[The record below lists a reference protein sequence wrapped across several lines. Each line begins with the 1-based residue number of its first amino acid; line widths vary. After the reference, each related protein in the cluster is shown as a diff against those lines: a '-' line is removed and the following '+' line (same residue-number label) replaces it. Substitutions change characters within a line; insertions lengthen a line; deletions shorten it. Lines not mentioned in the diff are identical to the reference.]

1 MKRSKFSLSTQL
13 PFTTNLGQLV
23 PINVSEVLPR
33 DTVQQNTQVLTRFSP
48 LAAPVFHSCT
58 ARIHHFYCSSKN
70 LGDYYEEDSGSS
82 FDWEDFITGG
92 PNNSDVQTIPTIN
105 TTGTKGD
112 LLDYLGLPASDAPRG
127 FDASG
132 VAINALPVAMFN
144 FCFNEYFRDQDLVT
158 ARDWDD
164 LTIPNIAWGKDVATT
179 ARTSPQRGAQVT
191 LPLGDE
197 APVSLDMTNAGV
209 SGAKIKSSSDY
220 STILAGNLYGE
231 AASGNLEIQ
240 ASTNAVLDPN
250 GSLIADLS
258 SATGI
263 DPIEFRR
270 AMALQSWAE
279 IRQKYGARYV
289 EYMRYL
295 GGRMLRPPDRPEYLG
310 GGVAPI
316 QFSEVLQTALDSGSG
331 VGDMY
336 GHGISMMR
344 GNTYRRTFDEHGYIM
359 SFMSIRPRAVYQD
372 GIHKMWLKQD
382 KEDIFTKELE
392 LIGMQPMQI
401 EEIYADPATPGETF
415 GWQDNYYDYRS
426 GKSHVA
432 GDFNDTLDYWH
443 LGRQFASEPS
453 LNSDF
458 VSCSPSNR
466 IFQSASA
473 DTIWCLAHNSIVAR
487 RPVTRNPEPRVI

>member
-1 MKRSKFSLSTQL
+1 MKRSKFSLSTQK
-13 PFTTNLGQLV
+13 PFTMNMGDLV
-23 PINVSEVLPR
+23 PINVTEVLTS
-33 DTVQQNTQVLTRFSP
+33 DTVQQQSKVLTRFSP

-58 ARIHHFYCSSKN
+58 ARIHHFYCSSRN
-70 LGDYYEEDSGSS
+70 LAEFYSETETA
-82 FDWEDFITGG
+82 FDWEEFITGG
-92 PNNSDVQTIPTIN
+92 PNNADTQTVPTIN

-112 LLDYLGLPASDAPRG
+112 LLDYLGLPVSDVPRT

-132 VAINALPVAMFN
+132 VAVNALPVAMFN
-144 FCFNEYFRDQDLVT
+144 FVFNEYFRDQDLVT
-158 ARDWDD
+158 ARAWND
-164 LTIPNIAWGKDVATT
+164 LTIPKVAWAKDLMTT

-191 LPLGDE
+191 LPVGQSADIHW
-197 APVSLDMTNAGV
+197 AG
-209 SGAKIKSSSDY
+209 G
-220 STILAGNLYGE
+220 
-231 AASGNLEIQ
+231 SGNPSVYDDTDGARRELG
-240 ASTNAVLDPN
+240 ASAATVAYTSTP
-250 GSLIADLS
+250 GSEGEKLYADLS

-295 GGRMLRPPDRPEYLG
+295 GGRMIRPPDRPEYLG
-310 GGVAPI
+310 GGVAPV
-316 QFSEVLQTALDSGSG
+316 QFSEVLQTAIDAGDG

-336 GHGISMMR
+336 GHGISLMS
-344 GNTYRRTFDEHGYIM
+344 GNKYRRTFDEAGYIM
-359 SFMSIRPRAVYQD
+359 TFMSIRPRAVYQD
-372 GIHKMWLKQD
+372 GIHKLWLKQD
-382 KEDIFTKELE
+382 KEDFFTKELE
-392 LIGMQPMQI
+392 LIGMQPIQI

-426 GKSHVA
+426 GHSSVA

-443 LGRQFASEPS
+443 MARQFASEPS

-458 VSCSPSNR
+458 VECDPTTR
-466 IFQSASA
+466 IFQSAST

-487 RPVTRNPEPRVI
+487 RPVRKNPQPRII